1 MQGRVLTIPNLLT
14 SLRLVMLIPIFYAL
28 VHENRTEAFIWM
40 IVSIVT
46 DNLDGFI
53 ARKFN
58 QMSDLGRILDPAVD
72 KICIVSVST
81 FLALTAAY
89 DFPLWF
95 FLFIGIREI
104 LVLIGGS
111 ILVRKTKIVPQSRRP
126 GKLSAFFTGLA
137 ILLYI
142 PGWQPF
148 AFILLLVAT
157 AFTLIST
164 WDYVQYFRRASLKP

>member
-1 MQGRVLTIPNLLT
+1 MKGRILTIPNLLT
-14 SLRLVMLIPIFYAL
+14 TLRLAMLIPIFYAL
-28 VHENRTEAFIWM
+28 VQHHRSTAFIWM
-40 IVSIVT
+40 IVSIIT

-58 QMSDLGRILDPAVD
+58 QISDLGRILDPAVD
-72 KICIVSVST
+72 KICVVSVSL
-81 FLALTAAY
+81 FLSISDFY

-95 FLFIGIREI
+95 FLFIGIREV

-111 ILVRKTKIVPQSRRP
+111 ILMRKTTIVPQSRRP

-142 PGWQPF
+142 PGWQPY
-148 AFILLLVAT
+148 AFILLLIA
-157 AFTLIST
+157 AALTLVST
-164 WDYVQYFRRASLKP
+164 WDYFQVFRRVA